1 MCQTCYQIETNII
14 KNSGVSRT
22 VLFLFLLGEEIL
34 CSGFRKKKK
43 APLRL
48 KVILNQTGSCN
59 EVPLSVW
66 ILLPESHAAADEE
79 ISDQYATSMNH
90 SPDVTFL
97 AEGAVKVLQC
107 SDNVKVITS
116 IMFKIL

>member
-14 KNSGVSRT
+14 KNSGMSRT
-22 VLFLFLLGEEIL
+22 VLFLFLLREEIL
-34 CSGFRKKKK
+34 CSGFRKKK

-59 EVPLSVW
+59 EVPSSVW

-97 AEGAVKVLQC
+97 AEGVVKVLQC